1 MASGNA
7 NTARAPSLPASAVNV
22 GHWRPGWSGACPAQQ
37 VQQPP
42 GQPGLVPVTSR
53 AEHRAEQTPG
63 AGLGRGHQPQCGIPF
78 ACGHW
83 TEAICQAP
91 LPQAK
96 PGGQREY
103 QATDGINAYA
113 EEHGALVTPSA
124 AITMTARSRRVGGS
138 LPATSQHRQQPSGAD
153 SSTLRQANPATRP
166 APKRAAGKSNS
177 QLAG

>member
-22 GHWRPGWSGACPAQQ
+22 GHWRPGWTGACPAQH
-37 VQQPP
+37 VQEPP

-63 AGLGRGHQPQCGIPF
+63 AGLGQGHQPQRGIPF

-91 LPQAK
+91 LPPQAK

-124 AITMTARSRRVGGS
+124 AITMTARSRRVARCQQRRSIGS
-138 LPATSQHRQQPSGAD
+138 SRPGRIPRLSGRPGDPARTEASR
-153 SSTLRQANPATRP
+153 R
-166 APKRAAGKSNS
+166 
-177 QLAG
+177 